1 MSTDW
6 IATQTRV
13 FTAWVNNVLKGTL
26 KLGRKKKEKPV
37 DAPALQCT
45 GRSARLW

>member
-13 FTAWVNNVLKGTL
+13 FTAWVNNVLKGTRGSGE
-26 KLGRKKKEKPV
+26 KEEKKGELV
-37 DAPALQCT
+37 
-45 GRSARLW
+45 

>member
-13 FTAWVNNVLKGTL
+13 FTAWVNNVLKGASFLAGT
-26 KLGRKKKEKPV
+26 GEEKKDVP
-37 DAPALQCT
+37 
-45 GRSARLW
+45 G